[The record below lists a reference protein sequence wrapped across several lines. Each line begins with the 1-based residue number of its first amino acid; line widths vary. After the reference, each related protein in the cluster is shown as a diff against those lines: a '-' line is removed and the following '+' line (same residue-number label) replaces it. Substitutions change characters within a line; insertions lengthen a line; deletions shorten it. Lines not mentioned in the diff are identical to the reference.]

1 MRSIECSSR
10 STHIFTSCL
19 PIIVCINMFLC
30 AYKENILCHTTSALP
45 LIDEKA
51 TDTACA
57 ETSEMSTEKRGE
69 MHGNTCLCRWNSA
82 QCSHASADPMT
93 RHDAEV
99 VRVIHLAWICKMTSE
114 CNKYAFSTLSGV
126 VIHLA
131 RT

>member
-57 ETSEMSTEKRGE
+57 TSETSTAKTSGNACML
-69 MHGNTCLCRWNSA
+69 HGFGHNTLGAIPYTAWWVD
-82 QCSHASADPMT
+82 QKY
-93 RHDAEV
+93 
-99 VRVIHLAWICKMTSE
+99 IHGA
-114 CNKYAFSTLSGV
+114 
-126 VIHLA
+126 
-131 RT
+131 